1 MLKKL
6 SANHS
11 IWAFALIA
19 IVSIT
24 TIMFGCSNSDD
35 SILTENGESGEH
47 GEGGHGAEGS
57 ESGEESGAQLS
68 LADTYDHI
76 RGGARLILNYD
87 QQSNSFKGT
96 VENTTNQTLK
106 RVRVEIHLSNGTEL
120 GPTTP
125 VDLAPG
131 QKIDVEMAATKASFT
146 GWTPHAEVG

>member
-1 MLKKL
+1 MFTKL
-6 SANHS
+6 SANHIS
-11 IWAFALIA
+11 WTFALIA

-24 TIMFGCSNSDD
+24 TIMFGCSNTDD
-35 SILTENGESGEH
+35 SILTENRESGEH
-47 GEGGHGAEGS
+47 GGGGEVSGGS

-131 QKIDVEMAATKASFT
+131 QKIDVKMAATKANFT

>member
-1 MLKKL
+1 MLTKL
-6 SANHS
+6 SASH
-11 IWAFALIA
+11 IRWVFALIA
-19 IVSIT
+19 IVSMT
-24 TIMFGCSNSDD
+24 TIIVGCSRTED
-35 SILTENGESGEH
+35 SILTENEGIGEH

-57 ESGEESGAQLS
+57 ESGEESGARLS
-68 LADTYDHI
+68 LTDTYDHV

-87 QQSNSFKGT
+87 AQSNTFKGT
-96 VENTTNQTLK
+96 VENTTNQKLR

-131 QKIDVEMAATKASFT
+131 QKIDVEMAATKAKFT